1 MVNFNDS
8 QTVSTPA
15 LNINKVLIIQ
25 RRAELID
32 ALEQYKISVYANA
45 PNQKFKA
52 ILRGKLNSLFTEIK
66 SMLKRKYDK
75 KEEGNYQKL
84 KTLIESDDTYDT
96 YEALDKIND
105 FLDELDLTR
114 IDVRR
119 QIDTSKIEEMNQY
132 KGL

>member
-32 ALEQYKISVYANA
+32 ALEQWRISYYSDIS
-45 PNQKFKA
+45 NQKFKS
-52 ILRGKLNSLFTEIK
+52 ILRGKIYSLFIEIK
-66 SMLKRKYDK
+66 SMLKRKYEK
-75 KEEGNYQKL
+75 KAFEQLETEIK
-84 KTLIESDDTYDT
+84 SDDINDIYM
-96 YEALDKIND
+96 AIDKLND
-105 FLDELDLTR
+105 FLDELDLTK
-114 IDVRR
+114 
-119 QIDTSKIEEMNQY
+119 IDTRRNINTGRIEKMNQY